1 MLVCEKNRVSNRKLN
16 PYKQQVKAFILLS
29 MLLLSTVSY
38 ALEASSSIK
47 ITPLLKSD
55 TSWNGVPIT
64 YPEGKAEIT
73 GMIVEIAVG
82 AETGWHLHPVASFGM
97 MIEGELEV
105 RLKDGK
111 TKLLKAGDGLVE
123 VVNTLHN
130 GKNVGAVPVKLV
142 VFYTGVVGQPL
153 SIKHVE

>member
-1 MLVCEKNRVSNRKLN
+1 MLNGASNKIN
-16 PYKQQVKAFILLS
+16 QQKQYIASIVTLFLLIFS
-29 MLLLSTVSY
+29 CATQ
-38 ALEASSSIK
+38 ALEASK
-47 ITPLLKSD
+47 AVKVTPLLKSD
-55 TSWNGVPIT
+55 SSWNGVPIT

-73 GMIVEIAVG
+73 GMLVEIAVG

-97 MIEGELEV
+97 VIEGELEV
-105 RLKDGK
+105 HLKEGK

-130 GKNVGAVPVKLV
+130 GKNVGNMPVKLV

-153 SIKHVE
+153 TIKHAE